1 MVSHKGSLYL
11 LAFAPEHN
19 QVRHYKIDRIDEVHI
34 GSTSF
39 PKPSEQEIASRLAGS
54 FGIYDGAEDV
64 TVVVRFLPPAVRYV
78 RELRWLPTRDLTD
91 QPDGS
96 LLARFQLTSTVEV
109 KSWVLSFGG
118 TAVILEP
125 ESLRMAVAEE
135 LEQLLKAYRMTDT
148 KT

>member
-1 MVSHKGSLYL
+1 MIDQLTLAIEDRKAVDLSYQSQQATEPHAREVHPYKLVSHKGSLYL

-19 QVRHYKIDRIDEVHI
+19 QVRHYKIDRIDEVRI

-39 PKPSEQEIASRLAGS
+39 PKPSEQEIASHLAGS

-109 KSWVLSFGG
+109 KS
-118 TAVILEP
+118 
-125 ESLRMAVAEE
+125 
-135 LEQLLKAYRMTDT
+135 
-148 KT
+148 

>member
-34 GSTSF
+34 GSASF
-39 PKPSEQEIASRLAGS
+39 AKPSEQEIASHLAGS

-96 LLARFQLTSTVEV
+96 LLA
-109 KSWVLSFGG
+109 
-118 TAVILEP
+118 AVILEP

>member
-19 QVRHYKIDRIDEVHI
+19 QVRSYKIDRIDEVHI

-96 LLARFQLTSTVEV
+96 LLA
-109 KSWVLSFGG
+109 
-118 TAVILEP
+118 AVILEP
-125 ESLRMAVAEE
+125 ESLRKAVAEE
-135 LEQLLKAYRMTDT
+135 FAQLLIVYQTPCE